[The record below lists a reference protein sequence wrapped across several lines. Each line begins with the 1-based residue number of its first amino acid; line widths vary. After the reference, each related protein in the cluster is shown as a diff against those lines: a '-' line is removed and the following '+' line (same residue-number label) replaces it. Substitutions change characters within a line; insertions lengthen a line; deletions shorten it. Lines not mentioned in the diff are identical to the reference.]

1 MTLKNILI
9 PIIAVLAFANADAK
23 TASWSVPPKYEKL
36 IRIHDNIVA
45 FSQNS
50 NWGLIKIGSGEILP
64 ASNGF
69 LKPFTNGYALAGVNE
84 WNRHLLKYIID
95 TDGNITT
102 IANKLYLPETC
113 RYVSEGKLAVMD
125 KIGKY
130 GYITTDGL
138 LIIKCQFADALPF
151 KERVAPV
158 KSGKF
163 YKYISDSYDNNPAAS
178 TLTVNFKYGE
188 LTRASCF
195 SNGNAA
201 VANYNNYALIN
212 RSGNVI
218 KKLSKSDFYKILN
231 NNNVPSIKSNYSV
244 SESNK
249 YTPFAEGDKYGL
261 KLGDSII
268 LKPQFDSFADQF
280 SDELII
286 ATMNGRQGILKIND
300 DNIDVSIYAN
310 NANSDRIE
318 VDRKGNFSQITLT
331 AGVPQSLSDVRVY
344 LDAGNQSFQD
354 ITSQM
359 TDQNVSMTYSFTPAI
374 NDDDEVCCIKGRIE
388 SDGII
393 LKEFE
398 KQFSVDRPIK
408 LRLSQPGPANIRAD
422 HNDQACFS
430 VTIYNDSNKDVTTS
444 ATWST
449 NKTVSVRIPAHSSRT
464 ISDCITVIKPMS
476 QTIGV
481 KLGTG
486 EYSQRLIN
494 FEPF

>member
-1 MTLKNILI
+1 
-9 PIIAVLAFANADAK
+9 VF
-23 TASWSVPPKYEKL
+23 
-36 IRIHDNIVA
+36 
-45 FSQNS
+45 
-50 NWGLIKIGSGEILP
+50 
-64 ASNGF
+64 
-69 LKPFTNGYALAGVNE
+69 
-84 WNRHLLKYIID
+84 
-95 TDGNITT
+95 
-102 IANKLYLPETC
+102 
-113 RYVSEGKLAVMD
+113 
-125 KIGKY
+125 
-130 GYITTDGL
+130 
-138 LIIKCQFADALPF
+138 
-151 KERVAPV
+151 
-158 KSGKF
+158 
-163 YKYISDSYDNNPAAS
+163 
-178 TLTVNFKYGE
+178 
-188 LTRASCF
+188 
-195 SNGNAA
+195 
-201 VANYNNYALIN
+201 
-212 RSGNVI
+212 
-218 KKLSKSDFYKILN
+218 
-231 NNNVPSIKSNYSV
+231 

-280 SDELII
+280 SDGLII
-286 ATMNGRQGILKIND
+286 ATMNGRQGLLKIND
-300 DNIDVSIYAN
+300 DNIDVSLYTN
-310 NANSDRIE
+310 NANYDRIE
-318 VDRKGNFSQITLT
+318 VDRKGNLSQITLT
-331 AGVPQSLSDVRVY
+331 AGVPQSLSGVRVC

-359 TDQNVSMTYSFTPAI
+359 TGQNGSMTYSFTPAI